1 MAYDKT
7 LPNNTT
13 KIRNYPTVLT
23 DNFSAIEEGDLT
35 LKHWQVNFI
44 ERNAVPGAPPPAN
57 DPTRADD
64 TMIVFSKQDASSE
77 TELFV
82 MDDRNPANIIQFTE
96 DGRLGGTTTNLSI
109 NNFSFDGGTT
119 TFDENNVINAHG
131 AFNSAGTAIYVNACT
146 VAKAGTGRYNVTFS
160 TARAN
165 TNYAVT
171 AICDDTGNSRVAKLG
186 NVTVNGFQLHVVQK
200 DGNSRDI
207 GCRFMVVGGF

>member
-1 MAYDKT
+1 MAWDKT
-7 LPNNTT
+7 LPSNTT

-35 LKHWQVNFI
+35 LTHWQVNFI

-57 DPTRADD
+57 DPTRQDN
-64 TMIVFSKQDASSE
+64 TMILFSKQDGGGN
-77 TELFV
+77 TELFFL
-82 MDDRNPANIIQFTE
+82 DDRSPANNIQLTENGYIGSSSTKISLNEFT
-96 DGRLGGTTTNLSI
+96 
-109 NNFSFDGGTT
+109 FDSGTT
-119 TFDENNVINAHG
+119 TFNENNVINAHG
-131 AFNSAGTAIYVNACT
+131 AFNSAGAAIYVNACT
-146 VAKAGTGRYNVTFS
+146 VAKAGTGRYNVTF
-160 TARAN
+160 TTPRAN

-200 DGNSRDI
+200 DGDSRDI